1 MEFFKSVV
9 GVMGIFKGKVVFLIA
24 IACIMVLFA
33 HSIFA
38 KHGFA
43 NSARMNESLIE
54 LEKKQDILDKKIRKK
69 KKFIQLMKSEDKDLI
84 QERVIKVL
92 KYIPKEYVTILI
104 K

>member
-1 MEFFKSVV
+1 MEFFKNIIV
-9 GVMGIFKGKVVFLIA
+9 IFKGKVVFLIA
-24 IACIMVLFA
+24 IICIMILFS

-43 NSARMNESLIE
+43 NSALMNENLVE
-54 LEKKQDILDKKIRKK
+54 LKKKQDILDKKIRRKK
-69 KKFIQLMKSEDKDLI
+69 KLIQLMKNEDKDLI

-92 KYIPKEYVTILI
+92 KYIPKEYVTILT